1 MSAKLAKY
9 DRLYE
14 QIKGYVQTTD
24 DIWARLATMEA
35 VLHHK
40 MQTFFWTGV
49 YALIDDELIVRSYQG
64 PVACQKLRHHTG
76 VCWAAVST
84 GETVIVP
91 DVERFP
97 GHIACNSKSRS
108 EIVLPIRDREGRVFA
123 CLDVD
128 SDRLLAEDIVSDTN
142 GTLNEVVVF
151 PPFTALESVA
161 EAIDGKHVGYGAQDL
176 HWEDEGVSSSDISP
190 PDVCD

>member
-49 YALIDDELIVRSYQG
+49 YALIDDELIVRSYHDHSITK
-64 PVACQKLRHHTG
+64 VAQFLQRM
-76 VCWAAVST
+76 
-84 GETVIVP
+84 
-91 DVERFP
+91 D
-97 GHIACNSKSRS
+97 N
-108 EIVLPIRDREGRVFA
+108 
-123 CLDVD
+123 
-128 SDRLLAEDIVSDTN
+128 
-142 GTLNEVVVF
+142 
-151 PPFTALESVA
+151 
-161 EAIDGKHVGYGAQDL
+161 
-176 HWEDEGVSSSDISP
+176 
-190 PDVCD
+190 

>member
-76 VCWAAVST
+76 SLLGGGQHGRNRDRARCGAVSGT
-84 GETVIVP
+84 Y
-91 DVERFP
+91 
-97 GHIACNSKSRS
+97 
-108 EIVLPIRDREGRVFA
+108 
-123 CLDVD
+123 
-128 SDRLLAEDIVSDTN
+128 RL
-142 GTLNEVVVF
+142 
-151 PPFTALESVA
+151 
-161 EAIDGKHVGYGAQDL
+161 
-176 HWEDEGVSSSDISP
+176 
-190 PDVCD
+190 

>member
-14 QIKGYVQTTD
+14 QIKTYVHTTD

-64 PVACQKLRHHTG
+64 PVACQKLRQHTG

-84 GETVIVP
+84 GKTVIVP
-91 DVERFP
+91 DVEKFS
-97 GHIACNSKSRS
+97 GHIACNAMSKS
-108 EIVLPIRDREGRVFA
+108 EIVIPIYDRTGQVFA

-128 SDRLLAEDIVSDTN
+128 SDRL
-142 GTLNEVVVF
+142 
-151 PPFTALESVA
+151 
-161 EAIDGKHVGYGAQDL
+161 GAFDE
-176 HWEDEGVSSSDISP
+176 EDETGLKKILSLLYDET
-190 PDVCD
+190 

>member
-1 MSAKLAKY
+1 MVETFGENIGNLINMSSKLEKY

-14 QIKGYVQTTD
+14 QIKAYVGSTD

-40 MQTFFWTGV
+40 MQAFFWTGV
-49 YALIDDELIVRSYQG
+49 YALVEDELIVRSYQG

-76 VCWAAVST
+76 VCWAAMKS

-91 DVERFP
+91 DVESFP
-97 GHIACNSKSRS
+97 GHIAYNSLSKS
-108 EIVLPIRDREGRVFA
+108 EIVIPIRNREGHLFA

-128 SDRLLAEDIVSDTN
+128 SDRLNAFDR
-142 GTLNEVVVF
+142 
-151 PPFTALESVA
+151 
-161 EAIDGKHVGYGAQDL
+161 
-176 HWEDEGVSSSDISP
+176 EDEEGLKKVLSLLYD
-190 PDVCD
+190 

>member
-1 MSAKLAKY
+1 MNDTGKSAKLAKY

-14 QIKGYVQTTD
+14 QIKGYIHTTE

-76 VCWAAVST
+76 VCWAAVSS
-84 GETVIVP
+84 EIPCLKVKLSSLFVIP
-91 DVERFP
+91 KERF
-97 GHIACNSKSRS
+97 
-108 EIVLPIRDREGRVFA
+108 
-123 CLDVD
+123 
-128 SDRLLAEDIVSDTN
+128 LLVWT
-142 GTLNEVVVF
+142 
-151 PPFTALESVA
+151 
-161 EAIDGKHVGYGAQDL
+161 
-176 HWEDEGVSSSDISP
+176 
-190 PDVCD
+190 

>member
-1 MSAKLAKY
+1 MNDTGKSAKLAKY

-14 QIKGYVQTTD
+14 QIKGYIHTTE

-76 VCWAAVST
+76 VCWAAVSS
-84 GETVIVP
+84 EKTVIAGMLKTFPVILLAIP
-91 DVERFP
+91 CLKVKLSSLFVIPKERF
-97 GHIACNSKSRS
+97 
-108 EIVLPIRDREGRVFA
+108 
-123 CLDVD
+123 
-128 SDRLLAEDIVSDTN
+128 LLVWT
-142 GTLNEVVVF
+142 
-151 PPFTALESVA
+151 
-161 EAIDGKHVGYGAQDL
+161 
-176 HWEDEGVSSSDISP
+176 
-190 PDVCD
+190 

>member
-1 MSAKLAKY
+1 MNDTGKSAKLAKY

-14 QIKGYVQTTD
+14 QIKGYIHTTE

-76 VCWAAVST
+76 VCWAA
-84 GETVIVP
+84 E
-91 DVERFP
+91 DFP
-97 GHIACNSKSRS
+97 GHIACNSMSKS
-108 EIVLPIRDREGRVFA
+108 EIVIPIRDLEGKVFA
-123 CLDVD
+123 CLDID
-128 SDRLLAEDIVSDTN
+128 SDKLDAFD
-142 GTLNEVVVF
+142 
-151 PPFTALESVA
+151 
-161 EAIDGKHVGYGAQDL
+161 Q
-176 HWEDEGVSSSDISP
+176 EDEEGLKKILSLLYE
-190 PDVCD
+190 

>member
-1 MSAKLAKY
+1 M
-9 DRLYE
+9 
-14 QIKGYVQTTD
+14 
-24 DIWARLATMEA
+24 
-35 VLHHK
+35 
-40 MQTFFWTGV
+40 

-128 SDRLLAEDIVSDTN
+128 SDRLDAFDR
-142 GTLNEVVVF
+142 
-151 PPFTALESVA
+151 
-161 EAIDGKHVGYGAQDL
+161 
-176 HWEDEGVSSSDISP
+176 EDEEGLKKILSLLLIRRRSCVGGVSYLHHP
-190 PDVCD
+190 RNPVRFQRLPYK

>member
-1 MSAKLAKY
+1 MSSSKLAKY

-14 QIKGYVQTTD
+14 QIRQYVQTTD

-64 PVACQKLRHHTG
+64 PVACQKLKHHTG
-76 VCWAAVST
+76 VCWAAVRS
-84 GETVIVP
+84 GETVIVGN
-91 DVERFP
+91 VEEFP
-97 GHIACNSKSRS
+97 GHIACDSRSKS
-108 EIVLPIRDREGRVFA
+108 EIVLPIRDRKGEVFA

-128 SDRLLAEDIVSDTN
+128 SDQ
-142 GTLNEVVVF
+142 LNAFDE
-151 PPFTALESVA
+151 
-161 EAIDGKHVGYGAQDL
+161 
-176 HWEDEGVSSSDISP
+176 EDEQGLKKILTLLFD
-190 PDVCD
+190 

>member
-76 VCWAAVST
+76 LGGGQHGRNRNRARCGAVSGT
-84 GETVIVP
+84 Y
-91 DVERFP
+91 
-97 GHIACNSKSRS
+97 
-108 EIVLPIRDREGRVFA
+108 
-123 CLDVD
+123 
-128 SDRLLAEDIVSDTN
+128 RL
-142 GTLNEVVVF
+142 
-151 PPFTALESVA
+151 
-161 EAIDGKHVGYGAQDL
+161 
-176 HWEDEGVSSSDISP
+176 
-190 PDVCD
+190 

>member
-1 MSAKLAKY
+1 MNEQKIAKY
-9 DRLYE
+9 ERLYE
-14 QIKGYVQTTD
+14 QIKTYVQTTD

-76 VCWAAVST
+76 VCWAAVNS
-84 GETVIVP
+84 GKTVIVP
-91 DVERFP
+91 DVEQFP
-97 GHIACNSKSRS
+97 GHIACNSKSKS
-108 EIVLPIRDREGRVFA
+108 EIVIPIRDRQGNVFA

-128 SDRLLAEDIVSDTN
+128 SDKTNAFDEDDEAGLKKILALLYEE
-142 GTLNEVVVF
+142 NEK
-151 PPFTALESVA
+151 
-161 EAIDGKHVGYGAQDL
+161 I
-176 HWEDEGVSSSDISP
+176 
-190 PDVCD
+190 